1 MTIAPE
7 TSEPKSVNPTNMAA
21 AQAAYFSVVARFL
34 DLADQLRAKRKGDGA
49 ALFGEIN
56 RMITLL
62 REDERMFLSL
72 ANAPYSF
79 VVRKVGRPIL
89 AILVVHGVNVMVYS
103 LKISRDLGVP
113 EKRLPYIAM
122 AALCHN
128 LGLLSASDDDLNRFF
143 GGVNHAAELAEFEA
157 FTPDYLRQMQ
167 LAGPDLETVEALLS
181 FTRNDEQALSRTS
194 MHEAMYQYAM
204 IIHVC
209 CVFEQ
214 LTHQRTYGEMLSP
227 VDALKKMRGEMKDY
241 FHPEIIKLFFNHLSI
256 YPLGSFVKLNS
267 KETAKIVALNPGFIM
282 RPVISIVL
290 DEDGQEKVT
299 PVRINLRD
307 KPNLYIKQAFMDDAL
322 TEKYINLF

>member
-1 MTIAPE
+1 MAFAPE
-7 TSEPKSVNPTNMAA
+7 QSSATSANPANMAA
-21 AQAAYFSVVARFL
+21 AQSAYFSMVATFQ
-34 DLADQLRAKRKGDGA
+34 DLADQLRAKRQGDGP

-56 RMITLL
+56 RMIALL

-79 VVRKVGRPIL
+79 LVRKTARPVL
-89 AILVVHGVNVMVYS
+89 AIVVIHGVNVMVYS

-113 EKRLPYIAM
+113 EKRLPYIGM

-128 LGLLSASDDDLNRFF
+128 LGLLSASDDELKRFSS
-143 GGVNHAAELAEFEA
+143 GTNHAAEMAEFEKL
-157 FTPDYLRQMQ
+157 TPDCLRQMQ
-167 LAGPDLETVEALLS
+167 LSGPDFETIESLLS
-181 FTRNDEQALSRTS
+181 FARNDEQALSRTS
-194 MHEAMYQYAM
+194 MHETIYQYAM

-214 LTHQRTYGEMLSP
+214 LTHQRTYGEVLSP

-267 KETAKIVALNPGFIM
+267 RETAKIVALNPGFIM
-282 RPVISIVL
+282 RPVVSIVL
-290 DEDGQEKVT
+290 DEDGQEKSV

-322 TEKYINLF
+322 TEKYIHLF